1 MTSNTTATT
10 PEETGG
16 MGQDQSDVFRGV
28 SPDASVRRANT
39 EIGISAKSVP
49 AFVAGEELA
58 DLADSDPRIVVMTA
72 DLASANR
79 LIDFKTRHLDRFFNM
94 GIAEKNM
101 ITAGAGLASTGLMP
115 FVGTFASFASLLGYE
130 QIRTDCAYPGM
141 PVRVLAHHSGMS
153 LGYYGS
159 SHHALEDLAAM
170 RAVADLTVACAA
182 DGNQLRA
189 MLRASL
195 EIEGAMYLR
204 LGRGRDP
211 EVYSTVPDDFKF
223 GVASVLR
230 EGSDATVIATGSEVH
245 AALGAAELLAA
256 RGLSVRI
263 VDMHTIKP
271 LDVAAVIAAA
281 TETAAIVTV
290 EEHNIIGGLGSAV
303 AEVLADHRI
312 AVPFLRHG
320 VNDEYV
326 LIGPPAALYA
336 HYRLDAP
343 GVSDVVEEFCRTE
356 RQRVNCAA
364 AAKPISS

>member
-1 MTSNTTATT
+1 MTSETAATT
-10 PEETGG
+10 PEEMGETAP
-16 MGQDQSDVFRGV
+16 GQDQSDVFRGV
-28 SPDASVRRANT
+28 SSDSLVRRGRT
-39 EIGISAKSVP
+39 ESGISAQSVP

-58 DLADSDPRIVVMTA
+58 DLAETDSRIVVMTA

-79 LIDFKTRHLDRFFNM
+79 LIDFKLRHPDRFFNM

-101 ITAGAGLASTGLMP
+101 ISAGAGLASTGLMP

-195 EIEGAMYLR
+195 DLKGALYLR

-211 EVYSTVPDDFKF
+211 EVYATVPEDFEF
-223 GVASVLR
+223 GRASTLR
-230 EGSDATVIATGSEVH
+230 EGSDATVIATGSQVH
-245 AALGAAELLAA
+245 AALAAAELLLE
-256 RGLSVRI
+256 RGLSVRV

-271 LDVAAVIAAA
+271 LDVAAVVAAA
-281 TETAAIVTV
+281 AETAAVITV

-303 AEVLADHRI
+303 AEVLADHRLG
-312 AVPFLRHG
+312 VPFLRHG

-343 GVSDVVEEFCRTE
+343 GVFDVVEEFCRMRRDE
-356 RQRVNCAA
+356 V
-364 AAKPISS
+364 

>member
-1 MTSNTTATT
+1 MSGTVDS
-10 PEETGG
+10 E
-16 MGQDQSDVFRGV
+16 QSDVFTGV
-28 SPDASVRRANT
+28 TPERRSET
-39 EIGISAKSVP
+39 VVGIATKSIP
-49 AFVAGEELA
+49 AFIAGEELA
-58 DLADSDPRIVVMTA
+58 DLADADPRVVAMTA

-79 LIDFKTRHLDRFFNM
+79 LADFAARHPARFFDM

-101 ITAGAGLASTGLMP
+101 ITAAAGLASTGLMP
-115 FVGTFASFASLLGYE
+115 FVGTFASFAALLGYE

-153 LGYYGS
+153 LGYYGT

-195 EIEGAMYLR
+195 SVPGAIYLR

-211 EVYSTVPDDFKF
+211 EVYPSVPGDFAF
-223 GVASVLR
+223 GQSVRLR
-230 EGSDATVIATGSEVH
+230 EGSAATIIATGSMVRASLD
-245 AALGAAELLAA
+245 AATLLAA
-256 RGLSVRI
+256 EGHEVRV

-271 LDVAAVIAAA
+271 LDVTAILVAAA
-281 TETAAIVTV
+281 ETGAIVTV
-290 EEHNIIGGLGSAV
+290 EEHNVIGGLGSAV
-303 AEVLADHRI
+303 AEVLADHRSG
-312 AVPFLRHG
+312 VPLRRHG
-320 VNDEYV
+320 VQDEYV

-343 GVSDVVEEFCRTE
+343 GI
-356 RQRVNCAA
+356 AA
-364 AAKPISS
+364 AVREATEAAG